1 MNNIYKVIWNASL
14 GTWIAVSELAK
25 AKTKSS
31 TVTTLLGSTTLIL
44 MVSFSPTATAC
55 GSCGGGS
62 GGGSGNPTDG
72 WKINIDATGT
82 GTQISSGLSPAIVRT
97 GDEVKFIA
105 GNNIELNQAGRQI
118 KIATNPDLISDSITT
133 GDSKLDNNGLT
144 ITGGPS
150 ITTAGINAGS
160 KVITDVA
167 DGVAN
172 SDAVNL
178 GQLNSTNQ
186 NVTDL
191 NNQTFKL
198 QANGDT
204 ATAVKSSD
212 TVQFKDG
219 DNIKLSRDGNNITV
233 ATAAAVSFD
242 QVAVG
247 SVVTDKTKSTIVG
260 LSNKTL
266 SATDFATVGR
276 AASEEQLKLVSTV
289 ANNANQGWKINTRS
303 TGTGTVAGNSS
314 TAVVPGDT
322 VDFIAGNNMALTQA
336 GKSITVAINPN
347 LVAES
352 ITTGNS
358 KLNTSG
364 LTIIGGPSIT
374 TAGIDAGT
382 KVITNVASGGTTSSN
397 AANIGDLITAVDHTV
412 ATLTTTGLNFTG
424 NSGSTVHRDLGQT
437 LAIKG
442 AFTGVDTNTSSE
454 NVKTVTTADGI
465 DIRLAKN
472 AVFDSITTGDSKLDN
487 NGLTITGGPSIT
499 TAGINA
505 GSKVITDVADG
516 VANSDAVNLGQ
527 LNSTNQNVTDL
538 NNQTFK
544 LQANGDTAT
553 AVKSSDTVQFKDG
566 DNIKLS
572 RDGNNIT
579 VATAAAV
586 SFDQVAVGSVV
597 TDKTKSTIVG
607 LSNKTL
613 SATDFAT
620 VGRAASEEQLKL
632 VSTVANNANQG
643 WKINTRSTGTG
654 TVAGNSSTAVVPGDT
669 VDFIA
674 GNNMALTQAGKSI
687 TVAINPNLVAESITT
702 GNSKLNTSGLTI
714 IGGPSI
720 TTAGIDA
727 GTKVITNV
735 ASGVAASDAV
745 NVGQLNS
752 AVSHIQNN
760 VNQINDQAVLY
771 NKNPDETVDKN
782 NITLA
787 GGSNG
792 SSIHNLADG
801 VIAAGSKDAVN
812 GGQLADVRDNLQGQ
826 IDITT
831 NYLTNIQTTLDSGS
845 MGLVQQVGG
854 PKGPITVAHD
864 TGGTVVNVSGTD
876 GNRVVTGV
884 ANGAVTATSTDAVNG
899 SQLNST
905 NQAVVG
911 YLGGGAGYDNI
922 TGSFNAPTYNVDNK
936 AYNNVGGAIDALN
949 QVDQNLNTKIDNV
962 SNKLD
967 NAFRATNDRIDRAEE
982 RANAGIAAAMALEAA
997 PYIPGKYTYAVG
1009 AAYHH
1014 SENAVGVTLRKTANN
1029 GRWSV
1034 TGGIAVASQGDP
1046 SVRIGIS
1053 GVIN

>member
-1 MNNIYKVIWNASL
+1 MNNIYKVIWSASL

-31 TVTTLLGSTTLIL
+31 TVTTILGSAALIL
-44 MVSFSPTATAC
+44 MVSFSPTAMAC

-62 GGGSGNPTDG
+62 GGGSDNPTDG
-72 WKINIDATGT
+72 WTINIDAIGT
-82 GTQISSGLSPAIVRT
+82 GTQISSGLSPDIVRN

-105 GNNIELNQAGRQI
+105 GNNIELNQDGRKI
-118 KIATNPDLISDSITT
+118 KIATNPNLISDSITT
-133 GDSKLDNNGLT
+133 GDSKLDNTGLTISGGPSVTQGGISAGNKIISNVKNGIANSDAVNVSQLNNTNQNVTNLSNQTFKLQANGDTATAVKSSDTVQFKDGENIKITRSGNNITVATNPNLVSTSMTTGDSILNTNGLT
-144 ITGGPS
+144 ITDGPSITKSGINAGSKVITDVASGGTTLTNAANIGDVNNAAANTTTILTTKGLNFSGNSGANVHRDLGQTLAVKGGFTGADTDTSSENVKTVTTADGIDIQLAKNAVFDSIITGNSTLNSNGLTLLGGPS

-160 KVITDVA
+160 KVISNVA
-167 DGVAN
+167 NGVVN

-178 GQLNSTNQ
+178 GQLNTTNQ

-198 QANGDT
+198 QTNGDT

-233 ATAAAVSFD
+233 ATAATVSFD

-247 SVVTDKTKSTIVG
+247 SVVTDKMKGTIVG

-276 AASEEQLKLVSTV
+276 AASEEQLKLVSNV
-289 ANNANQGWKINTRS
+289 ANNANQGWKINTSR
-303 TGTGTVAGNSS
+303 TGTGTVSGSSS
-314 TAVVPGDT
+314 TAVVPGDA
-322 VDFIAGNNMALTQA
+322 VDFVAGNNIALTQA
-336 GKSITVAINPN
+336 GKSITVALNPN
-347 LVAES
+347 LVADS

-358 KLNTSG
+358 KL
-364 LTIIGGPSIT
+364 
-374 TAGIDAGT
+374 D
-382 KVITNVASGGTTSSN
+382 
-397 AANIGDLITAVDHTV
+397 
-412 ATLTTTGLNFTG
+412 
-424 NSGSTVHRDLGQT
+424 NS
-437 LAIKG
+437 
-442 AFTGVDTNTSSE
+442 
-454 NVKTVTTADGI
+454 
-465 DIRLAKN
+465 
-472 AVFDSITTGDSKLDN
+472 
-487 NGLTITGGPSIT
+487 GLTITGGPSVT

-505 GSKVITDVADG
+505 G
-516 VANSDAVNLGQ
+516 
-527 LNSTNQNVTDL
+527 NQ
-538 NNQTFK
+538 
-544 LQANGDTAT
+544 A
-553 AVKSSDTVQFKDG
+553 
-566 DNIKLS
+566 
-572 RDGNNIT
+572 
-579 VATAAAV
+579 
-586 SFDQVAVGSVV
+586 
-597 TDKTKSTIVG
+597 
-607 LSNKTL
+607 
-613 SATDFAT
+613 
-620 VGRAASEEQLKL
+620 
-632 VSTVANNANQG
+632 
-643 WKINTRSTGTG
+643 
-654 TVAGNSSTAVVPGDT
+654 
-669 VDFIA
+669 
-674 GNNMALTQAGKSI
+674 
-687 TVAINPNLVAESITT
+687 
-702 GNSKLNTSGLTI
+702 
-714 IGGPSI
+714 
-720 TTAGIDA
+720 
-727 GTKVITNV
+727 ITNV
-735 ASGVAASDAV
+735 ATGIAASDAV

-752 AVSHIQNN
+752 AVSNIQNN

-792 SSIHNLADG
+792 TAIHNLADG

-826 IDITT
+826 IDMTT

-854 PKGPITVAHD
+854 PKGPITVAQD

-899 SQLNST
+899 SQLNRT
-905 NQAVVG
+905 NQAVVS